1 MPFSY
6 VTLLPDE
13 RIFKAVNVVLSLQ
26 NGDGGWA
33 TYELMRGPALLEHLN
48 PSETFHGIMVDY
60 PYVECSSACV
70 QALARFQQHYPGHRS
85 AEIKYELELSLH
97 GVVRCSSLTRWC
109 TIGPRS
115 RRESSTS
122 CRSSDLTAAGTSCDQ
137 CGNRCCCSTSL
148 ATLTGCRKGSW
159 GVCFTYAIW
168 FGVEALLASGR
179 PHTDPAYVA
188 TLLLVV

>member
-85 AEIKYELELSLH
+85 AEIKYERRVVVARCCTVQFTHAMVHNRTSIEKGIKYILSIQRPDGSWYVLRP
-97 GVVRCSSLTRWC
+97 VRQSLLLQYLTRDIDC
-109 TIGPRS
+109 M
-115 RRESSTS
+115 
-122 CRSSDLTAAGTSCDQ
+122 
-137 CGNRCCCSTSL
+137 
-148 ATLTGCRKGSW
+148 
-159 GVCFTYAIW
+159 
-168 FGVEALLASGR
+168 
-179 PHTDPAYVA
+179 
-188 TLLLVV
+188 